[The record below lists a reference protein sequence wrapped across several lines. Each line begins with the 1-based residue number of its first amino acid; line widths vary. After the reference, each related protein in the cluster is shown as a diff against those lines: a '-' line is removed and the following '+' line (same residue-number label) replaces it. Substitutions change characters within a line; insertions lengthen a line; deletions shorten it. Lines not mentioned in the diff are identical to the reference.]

1 MLAVEEGW
9 ATMEVSDG
17 LSPCPNYLNLFDYGP
32 GRPQGD
38 WFETILPSVGQTSL
52 PILDQP

>member
-1 MLAVEEGW
+1 MLSVEEGW
-9 ATMEVSDG
+9 ATVEVSDG
-17 LSPCPNYLNLFDYGP
+17 LSPYPNYLSPCGYGP

-38 WFETILPSVGQTSL
+38 WFETILPSVEQTSL